1 VRLAQVFFV
10 AGFAAPLLP
19 VGEFVVV
26 FSFNSV
32 SALAMVRRSLSDS
45 PSGDRLAHRHERA
58 NPNSSWPS
66 DEGHRGTA
74 ATICSALGIGRTTWS
89 ATSPTATRTDQTD
102 VSGDHQRD

>member
-1 VRLAQVFFV
+1 LCARAQVFFV

-45 PSGDRLAHRHERA
+45 P
-58 NPNSSWPS
+58 P
-66 DEGHRGTA
+66 A
-74 ATICSALGIGRTTWS
+74 AT
-89 ATSPTATRTDQTD
+89 
-102 VSGDHQRD
+102 V